1 MWTAEEV
8 NQLNKMRRSHTIHEI
23 AVALGKSPLDVQN
36 KLIASGFKPYE
47 KPAPE
52 QPAFDIG
59 RRVEIPQRK
68 KRVQVTPEIEQ
79 RVVQLRKQ
87 RFNFEEIAKKTGV
100 SQSTASRIAQRHG
113 LPSEKRQVER
123 TTKEPAPVAA
133 ETSSE
138 NIKTHSNITPS
149 AAICKDLIK
158 EAKATLEN
166 AEPRKTLNSIG
177 KALGYIEAALKIWEE

>member
-1 MWTAEEV
+1 MWKADEV

-23 AVALGKSPLDVQN
+23 AAALGKSPLDVQN
-36 KLIASGFKPYE
+36 KLITSGFKPYE
-47 KPAPE
+47 KPEPE
-52 QPAFDIG
+52 QTSFKIDSA
-59 RRVEIPQRK
+59 VEIPQRK

-87 RFNFEEIAKKTGV
+87 RFNFEEIAKRTGV

-113 LPSEKRQVER
+113 LPSEKRVD
-123 TTKEPAPVAA
+123 TKKEPAPVAA

-166 AEPRKTLNSIG
+166 AEPRKTINSIG
-177 KALGYIEAALKIWEE
+177 KALGYIEAALKIWED